1 MRGALFVGVDVF
13 ARGANISGLR
23 ESFFLG
29 HRKRDNSNGRERGW
43 GGGGGGDR
51 GPGGGEGGE
60 RGGGGGGGGGGTADR
75 GGVNGENRREEGAR
89 RGQAVGVTHG

>member
-43 GGGGGGDR
+43 GGGGG
-51 GPGGGEGGE
+51 
-60 RGGGGGGGGGGTADR
+60 TADR